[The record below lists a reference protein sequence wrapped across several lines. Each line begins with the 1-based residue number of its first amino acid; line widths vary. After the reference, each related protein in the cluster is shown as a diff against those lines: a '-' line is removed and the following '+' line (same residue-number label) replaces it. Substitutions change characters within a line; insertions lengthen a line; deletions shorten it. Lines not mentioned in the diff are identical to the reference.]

1 MIDVSTSFRKA
12 LTGISGILVTPFDTD
27 DALAPNRLS
36 PVIDRAVK
44 AGVHILVAN
53 GNTGEF
59 YGLTT
64 AEAET
69 MVHSVCGQI
78 GGRVPLLAGVGR
90 SINDALALTKAS
102 RAAGASGLLVHQPP
116 DPFVSPR
123 GVVSYVQRIA
133 EAGQGLP
140 VILYLR
146 NDGIGLDAIEA
157 LCRIPEVAGVKWAAP
172 TPLRLAEA
180 IRRADPE
187 IIWVGGLAETWAPPL
202 CSVGARG
209 FTSGLINVW
218 PEHSV
223 AIHATLDR
231 GDYRTA
237 MALISKMSVFEEL
250 RAEEGNGTNV
260 SIVKAA
266 LQLLGNDCG
275 HVRPP
280 GAWPLTDRQMTR
292 LQAALTGWGLI
303 STARAVE

>member
-1 MIDVSTSFRKA
+1 MTTDAFKKA
-12 LTGISGILVTPFDTD
+12 LTGISGILVTPFNSD
-27 DALAPNRLS
+27 DSLAPTRLT

-69 MVHSVCGQI
+69 MVYSVAEQI
-78 GGRVPLLAGVGR
+78 GGRVPLLGGVGR
-90 SINDALALTKAS
+90 SINDAVALTKAS
-102 RAAGASGLLVHQPP
+102 RKAGATGLLVHQPP

-140 VILYLR
+140 VMLYLR

-180 IRRADPE
+180 IRRADPA
-187 IIWVGGLAETWAPPL
+187 IVWVGGLAETWAPPL

-218 PEHSV
+218 PEHSM
-223 AIHATLDR
+223 AIHAALDTS
-231 GDYRTA
+231 DYKTA
-237 MALISKMSVFEEL
+237 MTLISKMSVFEEL

-260 SIVKAA
+260 SVVKAA

-280 GAWPLTDRQMTR
+280 GAWPLTERQMTT
-292 LQAALTGWGLI
+292 LKAALAGWGL
-303 STARAVE
+303 TPLAHAAQ